1 MPGWSTA
8 RLVTAARGARNS
20 STAGGKASSWTDR
33 LANVHGASA
42 RVPEAVSWLAQRG
55 FEPQFGAPP
64 LRRAIQREVD
74 NRLSRL
80 MLDGRVRSGQRV
92 RVVVQ
97 EGDLDLEVED
107 VREAASAQA

>member
-1 MPGWSTA
+1 MDRPA
-8 RLVTAARGARNS
+8 RQRP
-20 STAGGKASSWTDR
+20 
-33 LANVHGASA
+33 GASA
-42 RVPEAVSWLAQRG
+42 RVPEAVSWLAERG
-55 FEPQFGAPP
+55 FEPQFGARP

-92 RVVVQ
+92 RVVVKD
-97 EGDLDLEVED
+97 GDLEVED